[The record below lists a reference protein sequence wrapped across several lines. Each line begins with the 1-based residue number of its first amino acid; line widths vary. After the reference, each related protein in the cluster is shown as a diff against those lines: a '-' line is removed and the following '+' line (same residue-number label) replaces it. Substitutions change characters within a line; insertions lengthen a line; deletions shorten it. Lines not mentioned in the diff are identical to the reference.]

1 MENHPNGKQKKKPK
15 SKRYKK
21 AKENDAKL
29 FYNTVKIQ
37 NIRNNIG
44 VI

>member
-21 AKENDAKL
+21 AKENDANYSITLLKYKTL
-29 FYNTVKIQ
+29 EI
-37 NIRNNIG
+37 I
-44 VI
+44 